1 MRTAWS
7 DHGPWMVIFDQDE
20 NRNQICSSEI
30 DMSDLIRFDPHK
42 VKFEILPF
50 NVDLVTNDS
59 LFISH

>member
-1 MRTAWS
+1 
-7 DHGPWMVIFDQDE
+7 MVIFDQDE